1 MKLKT
6 EKKKLKSTIIGINW
20 CVYDYYARMCVFL
33 VLIVGSNVIL
43 IFTTVFPSVQKKKK
57 IYRKTMRVRTNEMQ
71 DKIR

>member
-1 MKLKT
+1 M
-6 EKKKLKSTIIGINW
+6 
-20 CVYDYYARMCVFL
+20 YDYYARMCVFL